1 MLTSNLILDQLWKL
15 DGNVLMNKSNIW
27 KSKDRW
33 NLKSEGSMVLIE
45 NVSENKVI
53 TRKEN
58 VVFEEVLILNDVGQ
72 MWENGDPDKEGF
84 FGEYGGKFVPETLM
98 YALEELET
106 TYNKLK
112 DKKDQDLINVANQF
126 EAIFVHQMLKQARQ
140 GKLADGIF
148 NSEAQDTF
156 NNMLDMEYSEILSKK
171 NNFGIAEYQI
181 SKFFL
186 I

>member
-58 VVFEEVLILNDVGQ
+58 VVSEEVLVLNNVSQ
-72 MWENGDPDKEGF
+72 MWENGVPDNEGF
-84 FGEYGGKFVPETLM
+84 FTLTDPDSEKVLTATTSNCLVMSGKQTLS
-98 YALEELET
+98 
-106 TYNKLK
+106 
-112 DKKDQDLINVANQF
+112 DI
-126 EAIFVHQMLKQARQ
+126 
-140 GKLADGIF
+140 
-148 NSEAQDTF
+148 TF
-156 NNMLDMEYSEILSKK
+156 H
-171 NNFGIAEYQI
+171 
-181 SKFFL
+181 FFL
-186 I
+186 LAK

>member
-58 VVFEEVLILNDVGQ
+58 VVSEEVLILNDVGQ

-84 FGEYGGKFVPETLM
+84 FTLTDPDSEKVLTATTSNCLVMSGKQTLSDIPFC
-98 YALEELET
+98 Y
-106 TYNKLK
+106 
-112 DKKDQDLINVANQF
+112 F
-126 EAIFVHQMLKQARQ
+126 P
-140 GKLADGIF
+140 LA
-148 NSEAQDTF
+148 
-156 NNMLDMEYSEILSKK
+156 K
-171 NNFGIAEYQI
+171 
-181 SKFFL
+181 
-186 I
+186 

>member
-58 VVFEEVLILNDVGQ
+58 VVSEEVLILNDVGQ
-72 MWENGDPDKEGF
+72 MWENGDSDKEGF
-84 FGEYGGKFVPETLM
+84 FTLTDPDSEKVMTATPSNCLVMSGKQTLS
-98 YALEELET
+98 
-106 TYNKLK
+106 
-112 DKKDQDLINVANQF
+112 DI
-126 EAIFVHQMLKQARQ
+126 
-140 GKLADGIF
+140 
-148 NSEAQDTF
+148 TF
-156 NNMLDMEYSEILSKK
+156 H
-171 NNFGIAEYQI
+171 
-181 SKFFL
+181 FFL
-186 I
+186 LAK

>member
-58 VVFEEVLILNDVGQ
+58 VVSEEVLILNDVGQ
-72 MWENGDPDKEGF
+72 MWENGDSDKEGF
-84 FGEYGGKFVPETLM
+84 FTLTDPDSEKILTATPSNCLVMSGKQTLS
-98 YALEELET
+98 
-106 TYNKLK
+106 
-112 DKKDQDLINVANQF
+112 DI
-126 EAIFVHQMLKQARQ
+126 
-140 GKLADGIF
+140 
-148 NSEAQDTF
+148 TF
-156 NNMLDMEYSEILSKK
+156 H
-171 NNFGIAEYQI
+171 
-181 SKFFL
+181 FFL
-186 I
+186 LAK

>member
-58 VVFEEVLILNDVGQ
+58 VVSEEVLILNDVGQ

-84 FGEYGGKFVPETLM
+84 FTLTDPDSEKVLTATPSNCLVMSGKQTLS
-98 YALEELET
+98 
-106 TYNKLK
+106 
-112 DKKDQDLINVANQF
+112 DI
-126 EAIFVHQMLKQARQ
+126 
-140 GKLADGIF
+140 
-148 NSEAQDTF
+148 TF
-156 NNMLDMEYSEILSKK
+156 H
-171 NNFGIAEYQI
+171 
-181 SKFFL
+181 FFL
-186 I
+186 LAK